1 MLSAAVY
8 LYNIER
14 YASGVVAAMHGTTA
28 AVLRSIFV
36 TATWY
41 EQYFFCIYAYVCV
54 LFGRDI
60 LNTTWTIP
68 TYTSFEF

>member
-28 AVLRSIFV
+28 AVLQDLFVAATNYEYCVVSI
-36 TATWY
+36 
-41 EQYFFCIYAYVCV
+41 
-54 LFGRDI
+54 
-60 LNTTWTIP
+60 
-68 TYTSFEF
+68 